1 MRMNQLN
8 DLGGVKNVFGLG
20 NKGGASSFHKGGI
33 KFRILCLREGI
44 KKKIYGTCGFTKQES
59 IKAPAEE
66 RNNSLTLSI
75 KYFQS
80 IPANFA
86 YFYPQTYWK
95 MEFTKILNEKW

>member
-44 KKKIYGTCGFTKQES
+44 KKIIYGTCGFTKQES

-86 YFYPQTYWK
+86 YFYPQTY
-95 MEFTKILNEKW
+95 